1 MTVVKKTTVGIL
13 CAMTTL
19 AAGGGETW
27 KFDRL
32 DQIGGHKTTLLGH
45 PRVIDTP
52 RGKAVE
58 FNGVDDAIYLGVHP
72 LAGVEAYTWE
82 VIFRPDKGGAPEQRF
97 FHFQEDGSD
106 NRMLF
111 EIRLVG
117 NEWCLDSFA
126 KSGENSRAVMDRAKL
141 HPAGEWYAVEAVYDG
156 HELRNYIDGVLEG
169 QGELHM
175 TPQKAGQTSIGVRFN
190 KVNYF
195 KGAVRTARMT
205 PRALQPAEFLRK

>member
-1 MTVVKKTTVGIL
+1 MTVVKKTTVGIV

-19 AAGGGETW
+19 AAVGGETW

-32 DQIGGHKTTLLGH
+32 DEIGGHKTTLLGH

-52 RGKAVE
+52 RGKAIE

-82 VIFRPDKGGAPEQRF
+82 VIFRPDKGGAAEQRF

-111 EIRLVG
+111 EIRLIG
-117 NEWCLDSFA
+117 DQWCLDSFA
-126 KSGENSRAVMDRAKL
+126 KTGENSRALMDRAKL

-156 HELRNYIDGVLEG
+156 HALRNYVDGVLQG

-175 TPQKAGQTSIGVRFN
+175 APQKAGQTSVGVRFN

-205 PRALQPAEFLRK
+205 PHALQPSEFLRK

>member
-1 MTVVKKTTVGIL
+1 MTVVKKTTVGIF
-13 CAMTTL
+13 CAMTL
-19 AAGGGETW
+19 AAGGETW
-27 KFDRL
+27 NFDRL
-32 DQIGGHKTTLLGH
+32 DEIGGHKTTVLGH

-52 RGKAVE
+52 RGKAIE

-97 FHFQEDGSD
+97 FHLQEDGSD

-111 EIRLVG
+111 EIRLTG
-117 NEWCLDSFA
+117 DEWCLDSFA
-126 KSGENSRAVMDRAKL
+126 KTGDNSRALMDRAKL

-156 HELRNYIDGVLEG
+156 RELRNYVDGVLQG

-175 TPQKAGQTSIGVRFN
+175 APQKAGQTSVGVRFN

-205 PRALQPAEFLRK
+205 RRALQPSEFLRK

>member
-1 MTVVKKTTVGIL
+1 MTVVKKTTVGIV

-19 AAGGGETW
+19 AAAGSETW

-32 DQIGGHKTTLLGH
+32 DEIGGHKTNLLGH

-52 RGKAVE
+52 RGKAIE

-82 VIFRPDKGGAPEQRF
+82 VIFRPDKGGAAEQRF

-111 EIRLVG
+111 EIRLIG
-117 NEWCLDSFA
+117 DQWCLDSFA
-126 KSGENSRAVMDRAKL
+126 KTGENSRALMDRAKL

-156 HELRNYIDGVLEG
+156 HALRNYVDGVLQG

-175 TPQKAGQTSIGVRFN
+175 APQKAGQTSVGVRFN

-205 PRALQPAEFLRK
+205 PHALQPSEFLRK

>member
-1 MTVVKKTTVGIL
+1 MAVVKRLRVGIF
-13 CAMTTL
+13 CAMTIWA
-19 AAGGGETW
+19 AAGSEIW
-27 KFDRL
+27 NFDRL
-32 DQIGGHKTTLLGH
+32 DEIGGHKTTLLGH

-52 RGKAVE
+52 RGRAIE
-58 FNGVDDAIYLGVHP
+58 FNGVDDAIYVGVHP

-97 FHFQEDGSD
+97 FHLQEDGSD

-111 EIRLVG
+111 EIRLIG
-117 NEWCLDSFA
+117 DEWCLDSFA
-126 KSGENSRAVMDRAKL
+126 KSGDSSRALMDRAKL

-156 HELRNYIDGVLEG
+156 RELRNYVDGVLQG

-175 TPQKAGQTSIGVRFN
+175 APQKAGQTSVGVRFN

-205 PRALQPAEFLRK
+205 PRALQPSEFLRK